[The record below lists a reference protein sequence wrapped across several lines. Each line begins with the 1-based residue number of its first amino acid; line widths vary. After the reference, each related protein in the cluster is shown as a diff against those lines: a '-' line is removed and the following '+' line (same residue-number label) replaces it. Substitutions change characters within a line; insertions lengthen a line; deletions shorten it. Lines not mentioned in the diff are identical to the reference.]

1 MFSWFKKG
9 WQTYPKEKQ
18 KELGFDRS
26 FIVYDAFK
34 THKTDHVKVLLAVN
48 NANLAL
54 VSAGFTFKC

>member
-9 WQTYPKEKQ
+9 WQTYSKEKQ

-26 FIVYDAFK
+26 FMVYHAFK
-34 THKTDHVKVLLAVN
+34 AHKTDKVLLAAN